1 MTNAYFTD
9 YLAKQQ
15 ALYQAIPIATVTRW
29 AAMLQQA
36 WTDER
41 QLFVFGNGGSAMN
54 ASHFVT
60 DLGKSASDRMG
71 KRFRCMCLN
80 ESISWITALGND
92 YAYEDVYA
100 GQLQNYARPGDL
112 VLALSV
118 SGSSPN
124 VVKAVAWANAHELTT
139 LALVGGSGGK
149 LAEIATEHIRLPDTH
164 FGRVEDAQMTI
175 CHLLCYCFI
184 EGNDE
189 GVMNGE

>member
-1 MTNAYFTD
+1 MTPAYFTD

-15 ALYQAIPIATVTRW
+15 ALYQAIPIDTVTRW
-29 AAMLQQA
+29 AEMLRQA

-41 QLFVFGNGGSAMN
+41 QLFAFGNGGSAMN
-54 ASHFVT
+54 ASHFIT
-60 DLGKSASDRMG
+60 DLGKSSSDQLSKTNG
-71 KRFRCMCLN
+71 KRFRCTCLN

-92 YAYEDVYA
+92 YSYEDVYV

-112 VLALSV
+112 VLVLSV

-124 VVKAVAWANAHELTT
+124 VVKAVEWANAHGCTT
-139 LALVGGSGGK
+139 LALVGGNGGR

-184 EGNDE
+184 DNE
-189 GVMNGE
+189 